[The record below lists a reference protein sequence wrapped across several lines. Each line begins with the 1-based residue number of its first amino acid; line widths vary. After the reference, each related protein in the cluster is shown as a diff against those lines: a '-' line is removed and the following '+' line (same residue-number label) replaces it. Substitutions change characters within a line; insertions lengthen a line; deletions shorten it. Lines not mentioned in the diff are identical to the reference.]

1 MPTTDMYAFVYVRTL
16 KQWLPPYLLM
26 GDLCGPLVPDASLR
40 HVHMHTGEAAK
51 HAGHA
56 APARHPRFAA
66 LVCAAAGLQ
75 GVGGQ
80 DTRTWTAEHMSEASA
95 ALVTT
100 HPGAV
105 MGIMTGMS
113 RQQRFGPRSTHSVSI
128 CKRRALRCASRQTQI
143 PVLCCRIIV
152 HALRSEG
159 KPADMVGRFSAP
171 HQRAPPHRERRAAA
185 QQQREDSSAAIV
197 VERTE

>member
-1 MPTTDMYAFVYVRTL
+1 MPTTDMYAFVYVRRF
-16 KQWLPPYLLM
+16 QAWLPPYLLM
-26 GDLCGPLVPDASLR
+26 GGLCGPLVPDASLR

-66 LVCAAAGLQ
+66 LICAAAGLE

-80 DTRTWTAEHMSEASA
+80 DTTTWTAERMSEASA

-105 MGIMTGMS
+105 MGVMTGMS
-113 RQQRFGPRSTHSVSI
+113 RQQRFGPRSTPTLSPF
-128 CKRRALRCASRQTQI
+128 A
-143 PVLCCRIIV
+143 
-152 HALRSEG
+152 
-159 KPADMVGRFSAP
+159 
-171 HQRAPPHRERRAAA
+171 
-185 QQQREDSSAAIV
+185 SSAHSGAHRGKNKFQFLV
-197 VERTE
+197 AE